1 MRRENS
7 GGQALVEFTLVI
19 GVFMASL
26 LGALSASVYTIQRSA
41 AVTGVAA
48 GARVAAGG
56 TAGAAGANTPNLA
69 GALRTVARVIE
80 PVMIGTRIRQVSPP
94 GDCPE
99 ASSIHGGEI
108 DVCAVQR
115 GDIVTVRVR
124 GKPANASVPGLDWSL
139 DLVAEVH
146 AVTFKS

>member
-1 MRRENS
+1 MALHVRGPRLEEWGMRRENS
-7 GGQALVEFTLVI
+7 GGQALVEFTLVV
-19 GVFMASL
+19 GVFLASL

-80 PVMIGTRIRQVSPP
+80 PVMIGTRI
-94 GDCPE
+94 
-99 ASSIHGGEI
+99 
-108 DVCAVQR
+108 
-115 GDIVTVRVR
+115 
-124 GKPANASVPGLDWSL
+124 
-139 DLVAEVH
+139 
-146 AVTFKS
+146 